1 MKLIPLRTPII
12 RQGEDVAALL
22 NKTGALQD
30 GDILVISSKVLAT
43 AEGAAVCF
51 ADLQISDEAH
61 AWSKK
66 THRDVGFMQSV
77 INETIRLNGSIIG
90 HCPGALLT
98 ELRPAGLDIG
108 TIVAPN
114 AGMDQSNIDDGWAV
128 GWPLDPV
135 MSVKRLREGL
145 NRNCAVIIGDS
156 CCHIRRLGVSAFA
169 LAVAGIDPIKSEIGS
184 ADLFGRELHVTSEAL
199 ADQLATAANM
209 LMGNAAQS
217 TPAAIVRNHEI
228 PFSPYIGWVHG
239 IEPEEDLFR
248 RIL

>member
-1 MKLIPLRTPII
+1 MELIALPTPLI
-12 RQGEDVAALL
+12 RAGDDVAALL
-22 NKTGALQD
+22 NKTGVLQD

-51 ADLQISDEAH
+51 ADLHISNEAYT
-61 AWSKK
+61 WSEK
-66 THRDVGFMQSV
+66 TKRDVGFMQAV
-77 INETIRLNGSIIG
+77 MNETTRLNGTIIG

-98 ELRPAGLDIG
+98 ELRPTGLDVG

-128 GWPLDPV
+128 GWPTDPV
-135 MSVKRLREGL
+135 TSVKLLREGL
-145 NRNCAVIIGDS
+145 NQNCAVIIGDS

-169 LAVAGIDPIKSEIGS
+169 LTVAGIDPIKSEIGS
-184 ADLFGRELHVTSEAL
+184 VDLFGRELHVTSEAL

-217 TPAAIVRNHEI
+217 TPTAIVRNHEI
-228 PFSPYIGWVHG
+228 PFSPYVGWVHG

-248 RIL
+248 SIL